1 MRAHPDPAL
10 WASAS
15 IGAAGRHGL
24 GRPRQAP
31 PRRRAPVVA
40 EAAPLPEPP
49 PRRRGRARGRPRG
62 AGGARPRPSPPPAP
76 TVSAG
81 RPATDAAGVTVH
93 RGLD

>member
-1 MRAHPDPAL
+1 MIARTL
-10 WASAS
+10 TLLVGLGL

-24 GRPRQAP
+24 GRPGGP
-31 PRRRAPVVA
+31 SPRRAPVVA
-40 EAAPLPEPP
+40 EAAPFPEPP
-49 PRRRGRARGRPRG
+49 PAVAAEPEV
-62 AGGARPRPSPPPAP
+62 APEALVAPEAEPAAAP